1 MKKIY
6 IDKRVTVSGKQ
17 NTLDTAN
24 NLDLNKH
31 IESVIEELDLVPYKK
46 YVAMI
51 TQETGDIAE
60 NKIKGEDNSPVATI
74 LENTLGEIPVWS
86 YVSTGKYLL
95 TTTEPVF
102 INGKVG
108 VFFSSNGGEPF
119 EGVLGVYPE
128 LSSNLGKNGN
138 TINFYSANVDGS
150 GNRTKADGLFKCM
163 LQIIVYP

>member
-6 IDKRVTVSGKQ
+6 IDKRVAVNGKR
-17 NTLDTAN
+17 NKLELSN

-31 IESVIEELDLVPYKK
+31 IKGVVDELDLGSTESYKK

-51 TQETGDIAE
+51 AQGTLDKNTAPI
-60 NKIKGEDNSPVATI
+60 ATI
-74 LENTLGEIPVWS
+74 LENTLGEVPVWS

-95 TTTEPVF
+95 TTTEPLF
-102 INGKVG
+102 INGNVG

-128 LSSNLGKNGN
+128 LSSSLGKFGY
-138 TINFYSANVDGS
+138 TIDFYSSNVDGS
-150 GNRTKADGLFKCM
+150 GNRTKANGLFKCM